1 MSKYILPEPP
11 ITPSTDLEAANHEN
25 YLAWKLQSEAHKRCM
40 TTLFNAFQGRS
51 VARLCQHKEWEE
63 DTLHDVDALKD
74 DITRRLT
81 RGCTCE
87 PCRHEHEELREKRL
101 EEEERENKRRRSS
114 VSAVS
119 QRSSDSVDF
128 GDRIGGKSPTRA
140 LATPVSAI
148 SSTPPFLTS
157 TLSAS
162 ASASASR
169 SASPPS
175 APENTQV
182 GALPR
187 SRHHRRSSGQL
198 GQEACR
204 TS

>member
-1 MSKYILPEPP
+1 MSKYILPEPA
-11 ITPSTDLEAANHEN
+11 ITPFTDLEAANQEN
-25 YLAWKLQSEAHKRCM
+25 YLAWKLQSDAHKRCM

-63 DTLHDVDALKD
+63 DTLHDIDALKD

-87 PCRHEHEELREKRL
+87 TCQHEHEGLRELRL
-101 EEEERENKRRRSS
+101 EEEERESKRRRSS

-119 QRSSDSVDF
+119 QRSSESIDI
-128 GDRIGGKSPTRA
+128 GDGVGAKSPTRA
-140 LATPVSAI
+140 LATTVSA
-148 SSTPPFLTS
+148 
-157 TLSAS
+157 TLSALPS
-162 ASASASR
+162 SSTTTSVSTSR
-169 SASPPS
+169 SVSPPS

-187 SRHHRRSSGQL
+187 SRHHRRSSGQ
-198 GQEACR
+198 GVQEACR
-204 TS
+204 TR